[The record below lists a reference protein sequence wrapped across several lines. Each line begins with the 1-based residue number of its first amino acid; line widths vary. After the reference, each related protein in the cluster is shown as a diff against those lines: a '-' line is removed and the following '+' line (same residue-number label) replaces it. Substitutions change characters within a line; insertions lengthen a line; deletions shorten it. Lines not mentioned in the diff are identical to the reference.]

1 MKRRLFLARAG
12 AAIGGS
18 RIAMSLPAI
27 LATSAVACRARDE
40 GSPFKVLTASE
51 AAEFEAMAAQ
61 IIPSDD
67 SPGAT
72 EAGVIYF
79 MDAALADVGTDALE
93 PMREGLTELQAEI
106 RSTYGEESF
115 ARLDRARQIAVL
127 QEIEDTPFFGSVRF
141 LTLAGMFSHP
151 SYGGNRDEIGWK
163 LIGFDGQRP
172 SPPPFGHYD
181 ADCRMGDDPD
191 SSGWTGSIGL
201 TTCRTCSSATAAAW
215 SPPGGAS
222 PP

>member
-12 AAIGGS
+12 AALGGS
-18 RIAMSLPAI
+18 RIALSLPAI

-40 GSPFKVLTASE
+40 GSPFKALTASE
-51 AAEFEAMAAQ
+51 AAEFEAMAAR
-61 IIPSDD
+61 IIPSGD

-79 MDAALADVGTDALE
+79 MDAALADVRADALA
-93 PMREGLTELQAEI
+93 PMRQGLAELQTEI

-115 ARLDRARQIAVL
+115 AGLDHARQIAVL
-127 QEIEDTPFFGSVRF
+127 KEIEDTPFFGSVRF

-172 SPPPFGHYD
+172 GQPPFGHYD
-181 ADCRMGDDPD
+181 ADY
-191 SSGWTGSIGL
+191 
-201 TTCRTCSSATAAAW
+201 AEK
-215 SPPGGAS
+215 GA
-222 PP
+222 